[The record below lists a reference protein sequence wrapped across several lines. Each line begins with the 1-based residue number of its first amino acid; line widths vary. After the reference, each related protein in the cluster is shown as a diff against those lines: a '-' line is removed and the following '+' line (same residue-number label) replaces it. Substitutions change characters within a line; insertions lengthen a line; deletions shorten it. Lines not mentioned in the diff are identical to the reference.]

1 MGAFRVRAILVVAL
15 LCLMP
20 AFVRRHRVLLLH
32 LSFWGAY
39 CSFYFYQLNQEYG
52 IRQALLLVGEPLLG
66 NVLLA
71 YFTYGYLLPRW
82 LTQPRPG
89 RYLLAFGGALGLA
102 VALKVFLARAYSPL
116 PVPPPYV
123 YSTSF
128 LVATTLSTLFVVVF
142 VAMLHFAVGWFELEA
157 KTKALENA
165 QLTTELQFLKAQINP
180 HFLFNTLNNLY
191 YLAYTQSP
199 NTPEVVARLA
209 QMMRY
214 LLEESNQ
221 PTVPLS
227 QEIEFMRSY
236 LHLEKLRLN
245 HAVPLTF
252 EVDGE
257 LTGVAIAPLILMT
270 FLENAF
276 KHGVQNNDPTAWVR
290 VCLRVT
296 PTGCDYTVANSRLP
310 TPAPTPLPGTGL
322 LNVRRRLAL
331 SYPGRHKLRFDDTPA
346 QYQVHLTL
354 HLT

>member
-1 MGAFRVRAILVVAL
+1 
-15 LCLMP
+15 MP

-52 IRQALLLVGEPLLG
+52 VRQAVLLVGEPLLG

-71 YFTYGYLLPRW
+71 YFNYGYLLPRW
-82 LTQPRPG
+82 LAHPRPG
-89 RYLLAFGGALGLA
+89 RYLLAFGGALALA
-102 VALKVFLARAYSPL
+102 VALKVWLARAYSPL
-116 PVPPPYV
+116 AAPPAYV
-123 YSTSF
+123 FSTGF
-128 LVATTLSTLFVVVF
+128 LVATTLSTLFVVLF
-142 VAMLHFAVGWFELEA
+142 VAMLRFAVGWFELEA

-221 PTVPLS
+221 PTVSLT

-236 LHLEKLRLN
+236 LHLEELRLN
-245 HAVPLTF
+245 HPVPLTF
-252 EVDGE
+252 EVEGE
-257 LTGVAIAPLILMT
+257 PAGVAIAPLLLMT

-276 KHGVQNNDPTAWVR
+276 KHGVRNNDPAAWVR
-290 VCLRVT
+290 VHLRVSPGT
-296 PTGCDYTVANSRLP
+296 CEFTVANGR
-310 TPAPTPLPGTGL
+310 PAVPPPPPVPGTGL
-322 LNVRRRLAL
+322 LNVQRRLAL
-331 SYPGRHKLRFDDTPA
+331 SYPGRHELRLDNGPT
-346 QYQVHLTL
+346 QYQAHLTL
-354 HLT
+354 HLP

>member
-1 MGAFRVRAILVVAL
+1 
-15 LCLMP
+15 MP

-52 IRQALLLVGEPLLG
+52 VRQAMLLVGEPLLG

-71 YFTYGYLLPRW
+71 YVTYGYLLPRW
-82 LTQPRPG
+82 LAHPRQR
-89 RYLLAFGGALGLA
+89 RYLLLAFGGALGLA
-102 VALKVFLARAYSPL
+102 VALKVGLARQYSPL
-116 PVPPPYV
+116 PAPPAYL
-123 YSTSF
+123 YSISF
-128 LVATTLSTLFVVVF
+128 VVATTLSTLFVVVF
-142 VAMLHFAVGWFELEA
+142 VVMLRFAVGWFELEA

-165 QLTTELQFLKAQINP
+165 QLATELQFLKAQINP

-199 NTPEVVARLA
+199 NTPEVVAKLA

-245 HAVPLTF
+245 HPVPLTF
-252 EVDGE
+252 EVAGE

-290 VCLRVT
+290 VHLRVT
-296 PTGCDYTVANSRLP
+296 PTGCDYTVANGRLP
-310 TPAPTPLPGTGL
+310 TPTAAPLPGTGL

-331 SYPGRHKLRFDDTPA
+331 SYPGRHALRLDDTPT

-354 HLT
+354 HLV

>member
-1 MGAFRVRAILVVAL
+1 
-15 LCLMP
+15 MP

-52 IRQALLLVGEPLLG
+52 GRQALLLVGEPLLG

-82 LTQPRPG
+82 LTHHQPG
-89 RYLLAFGGALGLA
+89 RYLLAFGGALA
-102 VALKVFLARAYSPL
+102 VAVTLKVFLARAYSPL
-116 PVPPPYV
+116 AVPPAYV

-128 LVATTLSTLFVVVF
+128 LVATALSTLFMTLF
-142 VAMLHFAVGWFELEA
+142 VAMLRFVVGWFELEA
-157 KTKALENA
+157 KTKALENV
-165 QLTTELQFLKAQINP
+165 QLTAELQFLKAQINP

-199 NTPEVVARLA
+199 NTPEVVAKLA

-236 LHLEKLRLN
+236 LHLEELRLN
-245 HAVPLTF
+245 HPVPLTF
-252 EVDGE
+252 VVEGE
-257 LTGVAIAPLILMT
+257 PAGVSIAPLLLMT

-276 KHGVQNNDPTAWVR
+276 KHGVRNNDPTAWVR
-290 VCLRVT
+290 VLLRVT
-296 PTGCDYTVANSRLP
+296 PTGCDYTVANGRPSAP
-310 TPAPTPLPGTGL
+310 TPASLPGTGL

-331 SYPGRHKLRFDDTPA
+331 SYPDRHKLRLDDRPT
-346 QYQVHLTL
+346 QYHVHLTL
-354 HLT
+354 HLV

>member
-1 MGAFRVRAILVVAL
+1 
-15 LCLMP
+15 MP

-52 IRQALLLVGEPLLG
+52 VRQALLLVGEPLLG

-82 LTQPRPG
+82 LACPRPG
-89 RYLLAFGGALGLA
+89 RYLLVFGGALGLA
-102 VALKVFLARAYSPL
+102 VALKVGLARHYSPL
-116 PVPPPYV
+116 PTPPAYV

-128 LVATTLSTLFVVVF
+128 LVATTLSTLFVVMF
-142 VAMLHFAVGWFELEA
+142 VAMLRFAVGWFELEA

-199 NTPEVVARLA
+199 NTPEVVATLA

-214 LLEESNQ
+214 LLEQSNQ
-221 PTVPLS
+221 PTVPLR
-227 QEIEFMRSY
+227 QEIEFMRNY
-236 LHLEKLRLN
+236 LRLEALRLN
-245 HAVPLTF
+245 YPVPLTF
-252 EVDGE
+252 TVEGE
-257 LTGVAIAPLILMT
+257 PAGIVVAPLILMT

-276 KHGVQNNDPTAWVR
+276 KHGVSPNDPAAWVR
-290 VCLRVT
+290 VHLRLT

-310 TPAPTPLPGTGL
+310 TPAPALQPGTGL

-331 SYPGRHKLRFDDTPA
+331 SYPGRHELRVAESPT

>member
-1 MGAFRVRAILVVAL
+1 
-15 LCLMP
+15 MP

-52 IRQALLLVGEPLLG
+52 VQQALLLVGEPLLG

-82 LTQPRPG
+82 LARPRPG

-102 VALKVFLARAYSPL
+102 VALKVGLARHYSPL
-116 PVPPPYV
+116 PTPPAYV

-142 VAMLHFAVGWFELEA
+142 VAMLRFAVGWFELEA

-191 YLAYTQSP
+191 YLAYTQAS
-199 NTPEVVARLA
+199 NTPEVVATLA

-236 LHLEKLRLN
+236 LRLEEP
-245 HAVPLTF
+245 ACIV
-252 EVDGE
+252 
-257 LTGVAIAPLILMT
+257 IAPLILMT

-276 KHGVQNNDPTAWVR
+276 KHGVPHNDPTAWVR
-290 VCLRVT
+290 VHLRLT

-310 TPAPTPLPGTGL
+310 PPAPAPQPGTGL

-331 SYPGRHKLRFDDTPA
+331 SYPGRHELRVAESPT

-354 HLT
+354 HLV

>member
-1 MGAFRVRAILVVAL
+1 
-15 LCLMP
+15 MP
-20 AFVRRHRVLLLH
+20 AFLRRHRVSLLH

-52 IRQALLLVGEPLLG
+52 VRPAVLLVGEPLLG

-71 YFTYGYLLPRW
+71 YFNYGYLLPRW
-82 LTQPRPG
+82 LARPYTG
-89 RYLLAFGGALGLA
+89 RYLLAFGGALALA
-102 VALKVFLARAYSPL
+102 VALKVWLARAYSPL
-116 PVPPPYV
+116 AVPPTYV
-123 YSTSF
+123 HSTGF
-128 LVATTLSTLFVVVF
+128 LVATTLSTLFVVLF
-142 VAMLHFAVGWFELEA
+142 VAMLRFAVGWFELEA

-199 NTPEVVARLA
+199 NTSEVVARLA

-221 PTVPLS
+221 PTVPLM

-236 LHLEKLRLN
+236 LHLEELRLN
-245 HAVPLTF
+245 HLIPLTF
-252 EVDGE
+252 EVEGE
-257 LTGVAIAPLILMT
+257 PAGVAIAPLLLMT

-276 KHGVQNNDPTAWVR
+276 KHGVRNNDPAAWVR
-290 VCLRVT
+290 VHLRVSPGT
-296 PTGCDYTVANSRLP
+296 CEFVVANGRP
-310 TPAPTPLPGTGL
+310 TAPPPPPVPGTGL

-331 SYPGRHKLRFDDTPA
+331 SYPGRHELRLDDGPT
-346 QYQVHLTL
+346 QYQAHLTL
-354 HLT
+354 HLP

>member
-1 MGAFRVRAILVVAL
+1 
-15 LCLMP
+15 MP

-39 CSFYFYQLNQEYG
+39 CSFYFYQLHAEYG
-52 IRQALLLVGEPLLG
+52 AGPAVLLVAQPLLG

-82 LTQPRPG
+82 LAHHRLG
-89 RYLLAFGGALGLA
+89 HSLLAFGGALGLA
-102 VALKVFLARAYSPL
+102 VALKVGLARACSPL
-116 PVPPPYV
+116 AAPPAYL
-123 YSTSF
+123 YTTGY
-128 LVATTLSTLFVVVF
+128 LVASVFSTLAVVLF
-142 VAMLHFAVGWFELEA
+142 VAMLRFVVGWFELEA
-157 KTKALENA
+157 RTKALENA

-236 LHLEKLRLN
+236 LSLEQLRLN
-245 HAVPLTF
+245 HPVPLTF
-252 EVDGE
+252 TVEGE
-257 LTGVAIAPLILMT
+257 PAGVAIAPLILMT

-276 KHGVQNNDPTAWVR
+276 KHGVQNNDPSAWVR
-290 VCLRVT
+290 VHLRVA
-296 PTGCDYTVANSRLP
+296 PGRCDYTVANGRP
-310 TPAPTPLPGTGL
+310 PAPAPPALPGTGL
-322 LNVRRRLAL
+322 PNVRRRLAL
-331 SYPGRHKLRFDDTPA
+331 SYPGRHELRLDDAPA
-346 QYQVHLTL
+346 HYQAHLTL
-354 HLT
+354 HLP

>member
-1 MGAFRVRAILVVAL
+1 
-15 LCLMP
+15 MP

-52 IRQALLLVGEPLLG
+52 VRQALLLVGEPLLG

-71 YFTYGYLLPRW
+71 YFNYNYLLPRW
-82 LTQPRPG
+82 LARPRPG

-102 VALKVFLARAYSPL
+102 VALKVGLARAYSPL
-116 PVPPPYV
+116 AVPPAYV
-123 YSTSF
+123 FSTGF
-128 LVATTLSTLFVVVF
+128 VVATTLSTLFVVLF
-142 VAMLHFAVGWFELEA
+142 VAMLRFAVGWFELEA

-165 QLTTELQFLKAQINP
+165 QLTSELQFLKAQINP

-199 NTPEVVARLA
+199 NTPEVVAKLA

-221 PTVPLS
+221 PTVPLT

-236 LHLEKLRLN
+236 LHLEELRLN
-245 HAVPLTF
+245 HPIPLTF
-252 EVDGE
+252 TVEGE
-257 LTGVAIAPLILMT
+257 PAGVVIAPLILMT

-276 KHGVQNNDPTAWVR
+276 KHGVRNNDPTAWVR
-290 VCLRVT
+290 VQLRVT
-296 PTGCDYTVANSRLP
+296 PTGCDYLVANGRP
-310 TPAPTPLPGTGL
+310 TAPTLAPLPGTGL

-331 SYPGRHKLRFDDTPA
+331 SYPGRHALRLDDTPA
-346 QYQVHLTL
+346 QYQAHLTIQL
-354 HLT
+354 I